1 MRQIAVIAVTGKGGT
16 GKTVFA
22 AMLIL
27 HLCKRGSLLAVD
39 ADPDSNLPEAL
50 GVEEVEKTLGDVK
63 EVFQHTREE
72 IRGDKGIWFEAKVFE
87 VINELEDFDLL
98 VMGRPE
104 GEGCY
109 CYTNNLLRG
118 ILRKFTRHYD
128 FVVVDCEA
136 GLEHFSRKTIDKAD
150 CVVVVSDTS
159 KKGLKTAK
167 RISELMEN
175 LGINAKKAIVGNKVT
190 DLRAEEMMRSFASKA
205 GFEFLGTLPYDS
217 RVVENEMT
225 GRSVK
230 DLPECEFKKRFK
242 EVLKK
247 FEYWCLS

>member
-1 MRQIAVIAVTGKGGT
+1 
-16 GKTVFA
+16 
-22 AMLIL
+22 MLIL
-27 HLCKRGSLLAVD
+27 HLCKKGSLLAVD

-50 GVEEVEKTLGDVK
+50 GVEEVGKTLGDVK

-118 ILRKFTRHYD
+118 ILRKFMKHYD

-159 KKGLKTAK
+159 KKGLKTAE

-190 DLRAEEMMRSFASKA
+190 DVGAEEMMRDFALKA
-205 GFEFLGTLPYDS
+205 GFEFLGALPYDNI
-217 RVVENEMT
+217 VVENEMT

-230 DLPECEFKKRFK
+230 DLPECEFKKKFK